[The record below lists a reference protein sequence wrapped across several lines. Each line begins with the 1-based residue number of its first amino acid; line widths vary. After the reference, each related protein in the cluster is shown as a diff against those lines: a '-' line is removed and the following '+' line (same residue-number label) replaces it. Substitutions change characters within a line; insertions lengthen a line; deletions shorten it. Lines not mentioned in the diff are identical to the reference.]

1 MCSVLL
7 CAGCEGSNDVV
18 ILLDI
23 SGSLDSVYQII
34 MSFMH
39 QIIYGLEY
47 QQGRNRLA
55 LVTFADDA
63 DVRFNLAAY
72 NVSAAISRPRRSLPV
87 LYSGGALGRGSS
99 GRSRNRNVTCQWFIP
114 LVYN

>member
-1 MCSVLL
+1 MLL

-39 QIIYGLEY
+39 QIIYGLEF

-72 NVSAAISRPRRSLPV
+72 NVSAVVPRPRRCLSV
-87 LYSGGALGRGSS
+87 FFSGGTGERAEAIIVGTEMSHVNGL
-99 GRSRNRNVTCQWFIP
+99 FF
-114 LVYN
+114 

>member
-1 MCSVLL
+1 M
-7 CAGCEGSNDVV
+7 V

-23 SGSLDSVYQII
+23 SGSLDTVYQII

-39 QIIYGLEY
+39 QIIYGLEF

-72 NVSAAISRPRRSLPV
+72 NVSAVILALAVVCQCFSV
-87 LYSGGALGRGSS
+87 AALGRGQRLS
-99 GRSRNRNVTCQWFIP
+99 
-114 LVYN
+114 

>member
-1 MCSVLL
+1 MLL

-39 QIIYGLEY
+39 QIIYGLEF

-72 NVSAAISRPRRSLPV
+72 NVSAVISCRPTGRCLSVRFN
-87 LYSGGALGRGSS
+87 GGARDGGRGQRPS
-99 GRSRNRNVTCQWFIP
+99 
-114 LVYN
+114 